1 MTGLFRCYDVLIYP
15 DKNVLDLVDQSLLSR
30 VHDYFQ
36 MTFPDLQLEEVHNVL
51 PDYSVMRFIS
61 LHTHLL
67 QYQRIISNTSFTI
80 HSSTVAQLSRT
91 IVSIY
96 TQIHEHQVQVVSS
109 WKKATSKSQL
119 DEVKQV

>member
-1 MTGLFRCYDVLIYP
+1 MTVELRSIQP
-15 DKNVLDLVDQSLLSR
+15 DDSNLRL
-30 VHDYFQ
+30 
-36 MTFPDLQLEEVHNVL
+36 
-51 PDYSVMRFIS
+51 IS

-96 TQIHEHQVQVVSS
+96 NQIYERHVQLVYPR
-109 WKKATSKSQL
+109 KKDTFKCRL
-119 DEVKQV
+119 DEAKQV